1 MSCERLVSAAC
12 LAALAL
18 AVVVAAA
25 RDHES
30 RIIPNGCP
38 IAALTAGVLRATVRG
53 ELSEAVLGVVAV
65 LLVMLPT
72 SLAWL
77 ALRGERGVGGGDV
90 KLLAAVGSWV
100 GPAWGLVV
108 VGASCLVGVLGW
120 VLAEAARRICGQPG
134 EPTGG
139 IPLAIAIAPV
149 SLCVVLL
156 SNQLPV

>member
-1 MSCERLVSAAC
+1 MLCERLVSAAC

-18 AVVVAAA
+18 AVIVAAA

-30 RIIPNGCP
+30 RIVPNGCP
-38 IAALTAGVLRATVRG
+38 IAVLVAGTLRAAVRG
-53 ELSEAVLGVVAV
+53 ELFDAALGVVGV
-65 LLVMLPT
+65 LLVMLLT

-77 ALRGERGVGGGDV
+77 LLRGEQGVGGGDV

-100 GPAWGLVV
+100 GPAWGLAV

-120 VLAEAARRICGQPG
+120 ALTDAARRIRGQPDG
-134 EPTGG
+134 PTEG

-149 SLCVVLL
+149 SLCVVLM
-156 SNQLPV
+156 SNALPV